1 MTQNK
6 IDYKTVMDLGFER
19 ENQTDSVFYDRY
31 GFNWFIVTKKLLS
44 KKIKLDWDCNT
55 HLVTMIRL
63 DKKKNIIGTL
73 YVETLN
79 ELECLVKYEK
89 MLNEAIV
96 NQTSTKYS
104 KG

>member
-1 MTQNK
+1 MAQNK
-6 IDYKTVMDLGFER
+6 IDYKTVIDLGFER
-19 ENQTDSVFYDRY
+19 EDQTDSVFYNEH

-55 HLVTMIRL
+55 HEVKMIRL

-79 ELECLVKYEK
+79 ELECIINFFK
-89 MLNEAIV
+89 N
-96 NQTSTKYS
+96 
-104 KG
+104 